1 VTGDIRVGILHGYY
15 FVFYRRYPQPPEKDV
30 ACEKAAGED
39 QYCRLVIVKEVATR
53 KE

>member
-1 VTGDIRVGILHGYY
+1 
-15 FVFYRRYPQPPEKDV
+15 VFYRRYAQPPETDV

-39 QYCRLVIVKEVATR
+39 QYCRLVLVKEVATR